1 MKKNHALR
9 MLAHEVSALRQEVYA
24 LRAALTE
31 NKIGED
37 EIHLLHR
44 SVDNLIEL
52 KEKIGGVK

>member
-1 MKKNHALR
+1 MNKNHALR
-9 MLAHEVSALRQEVYA
+9 MLAHEVSALRNEVYA

-37 EIHLLHR
+37 AIHLLPR

-52 KEKIGGVK
+52 KEKMGGVQ